1 MFKKTKEKINQ
12 NEYIV
17 FIKNMWENKK
27 YRSLLI
33 LIMYFIFFFII
44 ITGLRSMYQDSD
56 IDNNSFSFENIKEEY
71 NNLTNYSYEIFVNEE
86 SIIVGNLD
94 NSLNNFTYDN
104 ENYTIINN
112 VMYKEKDDILEKV
125 DLPNDDL
132 ILSNFNKIM
141 LDDLVDYISNLN
153 KSGVING
160 DSFELDFDV
169 PYTYFSIDKQGY
181 FKVNIFGNTI
191 TRVDK
196 VTIDLSEFKEEKYI
210 LTVEIGESNDRNI
223 R

>member
-12 NEYIV
+12 NEYIE
-17 FIKNMWENKK
+17 NMWENKK

-44 ITGLRSMYQDSD
+44 ITGLRSTYQDSD
-56 IDNNSFSFENIKEEY
+56 INDKGNSSFSFESIKEEY
-71 NNLTNYSYEIFVNEE
+71 NNLTNYSYEIFVNKE

-153 KSGVING
+153 KSGVINE

-181 FKVNIFGNTI
+181 FKVNILGNTI
-191 TRVDK
+191 TRIDK